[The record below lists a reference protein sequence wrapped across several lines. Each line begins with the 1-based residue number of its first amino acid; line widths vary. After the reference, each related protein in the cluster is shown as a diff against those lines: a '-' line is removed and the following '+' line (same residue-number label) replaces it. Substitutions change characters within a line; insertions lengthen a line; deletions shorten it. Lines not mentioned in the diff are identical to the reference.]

1 MFKNHKFWRWKLN
14 DEFILVC
21 TIKKMAE
28 GKNDGRKNLGWTRE
42 IASKF
47 LELNQSS
54 RMKKLEN
61 YHT

>member
-14 DEFILVC
+14 DEFILVQSR
-21 TIKKMAE
+21 KWPR
-28 GKNDGRKNLGWTRE
+28 GKNEGRKNLVWTRE

-47 LELNQSS
+47 LELNQLS